1 MTDIEEIKA
10 DVKSIL
16 AMLNG
21 NGKLGICAKV
31 NILWSACLFLAISVV
46 GLLLKAFILK

>member
-1 MTDIEEIKA
+1 MTDLEEIKA

-16 AMLNG
+16 SILNG

-31 NILWSACLFLAISVV
+31 TILWGISLFLVFSVS
-46 GLLLKAFILK
+46 GLLLRAFILR

>member
-1 MTDIEEIKA
+1 MTDIEEIKG

-16 AMLNG
+16 EILNG

-31 NILWSACLFLAISVV
+31 TVLWCVSLFLLISVA
-46 GLLLKAFILK
+46 GLLLRAFILQ